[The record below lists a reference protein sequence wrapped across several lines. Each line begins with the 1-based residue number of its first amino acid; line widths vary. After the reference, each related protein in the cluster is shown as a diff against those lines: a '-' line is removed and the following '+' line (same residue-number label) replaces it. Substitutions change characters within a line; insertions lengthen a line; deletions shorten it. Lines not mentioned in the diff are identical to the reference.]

1 MTEILLL
8 SRRAVRE
15 IARYPEATIPALFI
29 PLFFLAVNVGQVSK
43 TFPASTP
50 FLHGQGYVAFQ
61 LPVSL
66 MFAVATASSGLA
78 LVTEID
84 LGYFDKLLA
93 APIRRSSII
102 LGRLSADLVRGLL
115 GSMVVLLA
123 GLGLGAHMAS
133 GILGAVVL
141 VVLAA
146 LFGVGYAGFGILVAL
161 RTRNVQATNTS
172 FLLFFPL
179 LFLTPNFVPFDR
191 LSPLMETLARANPVS
206 YVIDGLRSLVI
217 EGWVPGKL
225 AACAGVIVALGALL
239 TALSLR
245 AIATYDRA

>member
-1 MTEILLL
+1 MSEVVLLG
-8 SRRAVRE
+8 RRSVRE

-29 PLFFLAVNVGQVSK
+29 PLFFLVVNIGQVSK
-43 TFPASTP
+43 TFPSSTP

-78 LVTEID
+78 LVTEIEN
-84 LGYFDKLLA
+84 GYFDKLLA

-102 LGRLSADLVRGLL
+102 FGRLAADFVRGIL
-115 GSMVVLLA
+115 GATVVLLA
-123 GLGLGAHMAS
+123 GLVLGAHMAS
-133 GILGAVVL
+133 GVLGAVVL
-141 VVLAA
+141 VILAA
-146 LFGVGYAGFGILVAL
+146 SFGVGYAGFGILVAL

-179 LFLTPNFVPFDR
+179 LFLTPNFVPFDL
-191 LSPLMETLARANPVS
+191 LSPAMETLARINPVS
-206 YVIDGLRSLVI
+206 YVIEGLRSLVI
-217 EGWVPGKL
+217 LGWDAGKL
-225 AACAGVIVALGALL
+225 AACVAVIVGLTTVL

-245 AIATYDRA
+245 AIANYDR

>member
-1 MTEILLL
+1 
-8 SRRAVRE
+8 
-15 IARYPEATIPALFI
+15 
-29 PLFFLAVNVGQVSK
+29 
-43 TFPASTP
+43 
-50 FLHGQGYVAFQ
+50 VAFQ

-84 LGYFDKLLA
+84 GGYFDKLLA

-102 LGRLSADLVRGLL
+102 FGRLAADLVRGLM
-115 GSMVVLLA
+115 GATVVLLA
-123 GLGLGAHMAS
+123 GLALGAHMQS
-133 GILGAVVL
+133 GIIGAVVF

-146 LFGVGYAGFGILVAL
+146 LFGVGYAGFGVLVAL

-191 LSPLMETLARANPVS
+191 LSPLMEALARANPVS
-206 YVIDGLRSLVI
+206 YVIVGLRSLVI
-217 EGWVPGKL
+217 DGWDAGKL
-225 AACAGVIVALGALL
+225 AACVGVIVALTALL

>member
-1 MTEILLL
+1 MTEVLLL
-8 SRRAVRE
+8 GRRSIRE

-29 PLFFLAVNVGQVSK
+29 PLFFLVVNIGQVSK
-43 TFPASTP
+43 TFPSSTP

-84 LGYFDKLLA
+84 GGYFDKLLA

-102 LGRLSADLVRGLL
+102 FGRLAADLVRGLM
-115 GSMVVLLA
+115 GATVVLLA
-123 GLGLGAHMAS
+123 GLALGAHMQS
-133 GILGAVVL
+133 GIIGAVVF

-146 LFGVGYAGFGILVAL
+146 LFGVGYAGFGVLVAL

-191 LSPLMETLARANPVS
+191 LSPLMEALARANPVS
-206 YVIDGLRSLVI
+206 YVIVGLRSLVI
-217 EGWVPGKL
+217 DGWDVGKL
-225 AACAGVIVALGALL
+225 AACGGVIVGLTVLL